1 MVIQSTDT
9 QPNDAA
15 ENNSKNSIPRLRQL
29 ISQGRLTRFWP
40 LLIIFIR
47 FPLIML
53 GNLIVYGAIITF
65 TDRAN
70 PWEYALM
77 WGNVHT
83 SLIADAITIALVVW
97 LIRREGL
104 SLADLINWRPGQLW
118 RESLNGLG
126 LTVILYLTLFIGG
139 MAGAFIA
146 FGSDAFAFDSSAF
159 ADLTRADLP
168 PLWYY
173 LWSFIILPITVAVAE
188 ELAYRG
194 YAQPRLEA
202 LIGGKWTAVFIVA
215 FGFGIQHI
223 AFSLTDWQSALARF
237 IGTFIAGLVFG
248 IIYLRQRRLFLLI
261 IAHWLVDV
269 IGLGLFPM
277 MFYLSL

>member
-1 MVIQSTDT
+1 MIVQNISTPANLT
-9 QPNDAA
+9 
-15 ENNSKNSIPRLRQL
+15 ENRGRNGSPYLQQL
-29 ISQGRLTRFWP
+29 IAQGQLTRFWP
-40 LLIIFIR
+40 LLVIFIR

-53 GNLIVYGAIITF
+53 GNLIAYGYIITF
-65 TDRAN
+65 TNRAN

-83 SLIADAITIALVVW
+83 SLIADTVTIVLVIW

-104 SLADLINWRPGQLW
+104 RLADLITWQKESIW
-118 RESLNGLG
+118 REGLLGLG
-126 LTVILYLTLFIGG
+126 LTIVLYAALLLGG
-139 MAGAFIA
+139 LLGAFLA
-146 FGSDAFAFDSSAF
+146 FGSEAFAFDASAMVN
-159 ADLTRADLP
+159 LTRAELP

-173 LWSFIILPITVAVAE
+173 LWGLIVLPITVAIAE

-202 LIGGKWTAVFIVA
+202 LTNSNWTAVFIVA

-237 IGTFIAGLVFG
+237 IGTFIAGIVFG
-248 IIYLRQRRLFLLI
+248 TIYLRQRRLLPLI
-261 IAHWLVDV
+261 IAHWLIDV
-269 IGLGLFPM
+269 FGLGFFPL